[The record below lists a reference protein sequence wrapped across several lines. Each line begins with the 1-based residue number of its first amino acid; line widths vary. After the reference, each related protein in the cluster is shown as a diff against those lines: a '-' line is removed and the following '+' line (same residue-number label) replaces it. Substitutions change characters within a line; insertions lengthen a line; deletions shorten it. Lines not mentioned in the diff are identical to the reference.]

1 MTPRDGFSNDMYRFV
16 DAGADERLIAG
27 SIDVADA
34 PRLYRAVAVRLQA
47 LREAP
52 ESWELAGEQDAV
64 EQIAAAVMLERQ
76 ARPVRR
82 ARRSSSRV
90 AALAAT
96 AVVVCALPLT
106 GGLASAGA
114 LPEPAQNLTSAV
126 LDKVGISVPTGA
138 RDPVD
143 DVSATRVPRPGGSEH
158 DGTGPGRG
166 RAEPRRGRDRRQTLP
181 RVLRANRARRL
192 PATARSTTTAH
203 GLVALP
209 RTKRTVTRTRRTAM
223 GAHMLRTTRP
233 KVATATGTATTGSRC
248 NAAGVRSVLLYDPR
262 PT

>member
-1 MTPRDGFSNDMYRFV
+1 MTARDGFSDDMYRFV

-27 SIDVADA
+27 SIDIVDA
-34 PRLYRAVAVRLQA
+34 PPPYRALAVRLQA
-47 LREAP
+47 LRGAP
-52 ESWELAGEQDAV
+52 ASWELAGEQDAV
-64 EQIAAAVMLERQ
+64 EQIAAAVVLERQ

-114 LPEPAQNLTSAV
+114 LPEPAQNLTSAL

-143 DVSATRVPRPGGSEH
+143 DAPPPVSPVPAAPST
-158 DGTGPGRG
+158 TGPSPGADAPTPG
-166 RAEPRRGRDRRQTLP
+166 AGGPVPDVPKSPSGASSPTAPGDGEGEGDHQGS
-181 RVLRANRARRL
+181 
-192 PATARSTTTAH
+192 PA
-203 GLVALP
+203 G
-209 RTKRTVTRTRRTAM
+209 
-223 GAHMLRTTRP
+223 GTRP
-233 KVATATGTATTGSRC
+233 HKQDRDANKGDGHG
-248 NAAGVRSVLLYDPR
+248 GVHARDDAPEGGNR
-262 PT
+262 KGNGHDR